1 MNKGKPT
8 IIEEG
13 IAELCKEAHD
23 KGLMSATT
31 VAAEAIAETEVSF
44 IVVGTPSSPE
54 GHLNLNYIYTVA
66 GRIGRALKEKKE
78 RGDIKQ
84 MHLVAIRSTVL
95 PGTNQKV
102 GEIIAEES
110 GLVRGVDFTIVSN
123 PEFLREGTSVE
134 DYFNPPLTLIGTDSE
149 YAELVF
155 REMYKDIKAE
165 FICTDIKVA
174 EMMKYVN
181 NTYHALKIVFGNE
194 VGNICKSVN
203 VDSHKVMEIFCK
215 DKQLNISPYYFK
227 PGFAYGGSCLPKDL
241 KALKTLAHD
250 NDVDVPVIESIF
262 QSNENQKKR
271 AIQLIMNQGQRKVGI
286 LGLSF
291 KAGTDDL
298 RCSPIVDV
306 VEALLGKVPVTWID
320 MLRKQGEYVSHCC
333 WKEKAVMEFGDD
345 DEGKIIDLRGGD
357 WHNFNYLQQ
366 FVSLLTGCRFSSFE
380 NVEENIIWLF
390 SDEEEIK
397 DVKNLPLY
405 NNKESR
411 CFSIGGN
418 TFLRDSSDHVLIGID
433 HAELGFGTIAAH
445 GHADALS
452 VQMMVDGKVI
462 LADPGTFIYHCNL
475 PMRNEFRK
483 TVNHNTIAMLDD
495 NGNPIDQSQM
505 LGAFLWGKRAHCTLE
520 NFQTSSSV
528 DTLTASHDGYLPF
541 RHQRTVEFIGKD
553 TSKPILRVK
562 DAMGEGKWVATWML
576 GADCSVKEEGEE
588 WTIKN
593 DGQIVVLSVG
603 TDVDRIAVE
612 DVEVS
617 EEYGVKRPSK
627 AIRIYGSQPVLSVD
641 FMIIINK

>member
-1 MNKGKPT
+1 MNISIFGLGYVGCVGAACLAKLGHKVIGVDVNENKVRLMNEGKPT

-110 GLVRGVDFTIVSN
+110 GLERGVDFTIVSN

-149 YAELVF
+149 YAEQVF

-165 FICTDIKVA
+165 FISTDIKVA

-227 PGFAYGGSCLPKDL
+227 PGFAYGGSCLPKDM

-250 NDVDVPVIESIF
+250 NYVDVPVIESIF

-306 VEALLGKVPVTWID
+306 VEALLGK
-320 MLRKQGEYVSHCC
+320 G
-333 WKEKAVMEFGDD
+333 
-345 DEGKIIDLRGGD
+345 
-357 WHNFNYLQQ
+357 
-366 FVSLLTGCRFSSFE
+366 FE
-380 NVEENIIWLF
+380 
-390 SDEEEIK
+390 
-397 DVKNLPLY
+397 
-405 NNKESR
+405 
-411 CFSIGGN
+411 
-418 TFLRDSSDHVLIGID
+418 
-433 HAELGFGTIAAH
+433 
-445 GHADALS
+445 
-452 VQMMVDGKVI
+452 
-462 LADPGTFIYHCNL
+462 
-475 PMRNEFRK
+475 
-483 TVNHNTIAMLDD
+483 
-495 NGNPIDQSQM
+495 
-505 LGAFLWGKRAHCTLE
+505 
-520 NFQTSSSV
+520 
-528 DTLTASHDGYLPF
+528 
-541 RHQRTVEFIGKD
+541 
-553 TSKPILRVK
+553 
-562 DAMGEGKWVATWML
+562 
-576 GADCSVKEEGEE
+576 
-588 WTIKN
+588 
-593 DGQIVVLSVG
+593 
-603 TDVDRIAVE
+603 
-612 DVEVS
+612 
-617 EEYGVKRPSK
+617 
-627 AIRIYGSQPVLSVD
+627 IRIYDRNVKISELTGTNKDFIMAKIPHLQHFVSADLDAVCSESDVLVVTNKEKDFEEVLKKYPGKIVIDLVRQWKEVD
-641 FMIIINK
+641 YNGKYEGISWGDINQNQEAQNVEHDMNFKQTEF